1 MVAKKNKKSFLKHK
15 LLNKYRLVILNKD
28 TFEERFSLGLN
39 RLNVFVY
46 TSLFIF
52 VLISLTIVL
61 IAFTG
66 LREYIPGYSS
76 MTVTRQAIALEHRAD
91 SLQLVLTQNEQF
103 LKSIQLVLSGEIEPL
118 EFDREAMLGDNIGK
132 AERVVRTM
140 PSSMLSVSDSLL
152 RERVLQED
160 KYNPLVSDKEIGLV
174 LFPPIKGVVSE
185 KFSIEKKHYAV
196 DIIAEPNTP
205 VKSVGDGTVIFA
217 EWSVDTGNVIIV
229 KHNNNLVSVYKHN
242 ASLAKKQGDLVK
254 AGEVLATVGNSG
266 SLSTG
271 PHLHFELWYDGY
283 PIDPMNLIEF

>member
-1 MVAKKNKKSFLKHK
+1 MLGKGSKKSFLKHK

-46 TSLFIF
+46 TSLFVFI
-52 VLISLTIVL
+52 LIGLTIVL

-91 SLQLVLTQNEQF
+91 SLQMVLTQNEQY
-103 LKSIQLVLSGEIEPL
+103 LKSIQLVLSGNIEPL
-118 EFDREAMLGDNIGK
+118 EIDREAMKGDGIENT
-132 AERVVRTM
+132 ERVKTM
-140 PSSMLSVSDSLL
+140 PSSVLSVSDSLL
-152 RERVLQED
+152 RERVMQED
-160 KYNPLVSDKEIGLV
+160 KYNPLVSDREINLI
-174 LFPPIKGVVSE
+174 LFPPVKGRISE
-185 KFSIEKKHYAV
+185 KFSLESKHYAV
-196 DIIAEPNTP
+196 DIIPEPNTP
-205 VKSVGDGTVIFA
+205 VKSVADGTVIFA

-229 KHNNNLVSVYKHN
+229 KHNNNLISVYKHN
-242 ASLAKKQGDLVK
+242 ASLVKKQGDLVK
-254 AGEVLATVGNSG
+254 AGEVLGTVGNSG
-266 SLSTG
+266 ALSTG